1 MENSIGSVVI
11 EILSFRQNTLLLY
24 IIGYMDE
31 IKTDLKIKFIN
42 FPFSN
47 DASAFN
53 SNLLSQTIRKSK
65 FVDFS
70 FQ

>member
-24 IIGYMDE
+24 TIGYMDE

-47 DASAFN
+47 DACAFN
-53 SNLLSQTIRKSK
+53 SNLLS
-65 FVDFS
+65 
-70 FQ
+70 